1 MKRILITALAAAS
14 LTALAAPA
22 FAQPGPGYGGR
33 PGYERGPGY
42 DRSGPGFDRGRDYY
56 GGNINQREA
65 QIEARIDMGVRRG
78 DLTRSEAVRLRSE
91 LRGIERLER
100 RYRYTGGG
108 IAAWERQDLE
118 RRLDRLSR
126 QVFRARRDEDR
137 RGPGYGG
144 YGGRYR

>member
-22 FAQPGPGYGGR
+22 FAQPAPGYGGG

-65 QIEARIDMGVRRG
+65 QIEARIDRGVQRG
-78 DLTRSEAVRLRSE
+78 DITRREAWRLRSE
-91 LRGIERLER
+91 LNDIRRLER
-100 RYRYTGGG
+100 RYRFTDGHMSG
-108 IAAWERQDLE
+108 WERQDLE
-118 RRLDRLSR
+118 SRLDRLSR

-137 RGPGYGG
+137 RYGRPGG
-144 YGGRYR
+144 YR